1 MQDRRKRQFTHRVLA
16 RRGLP
21 PSTPGISRLPC
32 GRIMA
37 VCSKPMPL
45 KVSSRAW
52 PDDDQNKDGDRE
64 WTILRKAAESKSIAF
79 HNVINQGLSLH
90 TDLCSAKGS
99 HKLNPASHRNLRSVS
114 RSTPQ
119 SATLLPLLLLQL
131 RFGSFWSP
139 SPPRSRRL
147 LAALFPASNGLLAS
161 FVWPAMALQ
170 RLDCPAVPRRPLGRA
185 NQRSR
190 SFGMLP

>member
-1 MQDRRKRQFTHRVLA
+1 MQDRRKRQFTHRTLA

-64 WTILRKAAESKSIAF
+64 WTILRKAAVSKSIAF
-79 HNVINQGLSLH
+79 HNVINHGLSLH
-90 TDLCSAKGS
+90 TYSCSVKGS
-99 HKLNPASHRNLRSVS
+99 HKLNSASLRNLRSVS
-114 RSTPQ
+114 CSTTL
-119 SATLLPLLLLQL
+119 SVTLLPLQL
-131 RFGSFWSP
+131 RFGYFWPP
-139 SPPRSRRL
+139 SPPPSRRL
-147 LAALFPASNGLLAS
+147 LAVLFPASNGLLAS

-170 RLDCPAVPRRPLGRA
+170 RLDCPAVPRRPLGRT

-190 SFGMLP
+190 SL